1 MPQDALR
8 YDRHDLFVQYI
19 VFITSIGINDFLDST
34 CMELRH
40 LRYFIAVASA
50 QNFTKVAA
58 AVHVSQPSLS
68 VQIRALEDELG
79 ARPFDRLGRKVTL
92 TQAGELFRD
101 HAERAV
107 RELERAAQLVQEAHG
122 AQRGRLVVGTL
133 ATVNSYLIPPLV
145 SQFKQRFPGIHLQ
158 IHSQPSND
166 IVSSV
171 LANRL
176 DLGICLLP
184 LVHDRLSTVPLF
196 EERLV
201 LVAPTEY
208 PLRQSRLRMKD
219 LAGLPL
225 VLMPADYCLRKMV
238 EAKCTEARVKTEV
251 VLEMT
256 SPEGILQAVAEGA
269 GLTILPELYVR
280 LRSPGARFCLIE
292 LYDPVP
298 RHSVGLVSLANRYQN
313 LAAKEFATLCR
324 TTMAHLPTKSQSSSS
339 RRHLGRT

>member
-1 MPQDALR
+1 
-8 YDRHDLFVQYI
+8 
-19 VFITSIGINDFLDST
+19 
-34 CMELRH
+34 MELRH
-40 LRYFIAVASA
+40 LRYFIAVAAA
-50 QNFTKVAA
+50 QNFTKAA
-58 AVHVSQPSLS
+58 ATVHVSQPSLS

-79 ARPFDRLGRKVTL
+79 ARLFDRLGRKVSL

-107 RELERAAQLVQEAHG
+107 RELERATQLVQEVHG

-133 ATVNSYLIPPLV
+133 ATVNSYLIPPVV
-145 SQFKQRFPGIHLQ
+145 SQFKQRFPQVHLQ

-184 LVHDRLSTVPLF
+184 LVDDRLLTVPLF

-201 LVAPTEY
+201 LVAPTQY
-208 PLRQSRLRMKD
+208 PLSQSRLRMKD

-225 VLMPADYCLRKMV
+225 ILMPADYCLRKMV
-238 EAKCTEARVKTEV
+238 EAGCSEARVKTDV

-256 SPEGILQAVAEGA
+256 SPEGILHAVAEGA

-280 LRSPGARFCLIE
+280 LRSPGSKFRLIE
-292 LYDPVP
+292 LYNPVP
-298 RHSVGLVSLANRYQN
+298 RHSVGLISLANRYQS
-313 LAAKEFATLCR
+313 LAVKEFATLCG
-324 TTMAHLPTKSQSSSS
+324 TTTAQLMTKPNSSTPS
-339 RRHLGRT
+339 RHPNRK

>member
-1 MPQDALR
+1 
-8 YDRHDLFVQYI
+8 
-19 VFITSIGINDFLDST
+19 
-34 CMELRH
+34 MELRH
-40 LRYFIAVASA
+40 LRYFIAAAAA
-50 QNFTKVAA
+50 QNFTKAA
-58 AVHVSQPSLS
+58 ATVHVSQPSLS

-79 ARPFDRLGRKVTL
+79 ARLFDRLGRKVSL

-107 RELERAAQLVQEAHG
+107 RELERATQLVQEVHG

-133 ATVNSYLIPPLV
+133 ATVNSYLIPPVV
-145 SQFKQRFPGIHLQ
+145 SQFKQRFPQVHLQ

-184 LVHDRLSTVPLF
+184 LVDDRLLTVPLF

-201 LVAPTEY
+201 LVAPTQY
-208 PLRQSRLRMKD
+208 PLRHSRLRMKD

-225 VLMPADYCLRKMV
+225 ILMPADYCLRKMV
-238 EAKCTEARVKTEV
+238 EAGCSEARVKTDV

-280 LRSPGARFCLIE
+280 LRSPGSKFRLIE
-292 LYDPVP
+292 LYNPVP
-298 RHSVGLVSLANRYQN
+298 RHSVGLISLANRYQS
-313 LAAKEFATLCR
+313 LAVKEFARLCG
-324 TTMAHLPTKSQSSSS
+324 TTTAQLMTKPNSSTPS
-339 RRHLGRT
+339 RHPNRK

>member
-1 MPQDALR
+1 
-8 YDRHDLFVQYI
+8 
-19 VFITSIGINDFLDST
+19 
-34 CMELRH
+34 MELRH

-50 QNFTKVAA
+50 QNFTKAA
-58 AVHVSQPSLS
+58 ATVHVSQPSLS

-79 ARPFDRLGRKVTL
+79 ARLFDRLGRKVSL

-107 RELERAAQLVQEAHG
+107 RELERATQLVQEVHG

-145 SQFKQRFPGIHLQ
+145 SQFKQRFPHIHLQ

-184 LVHDRLSTVPLF
+184 LVDDRLLTVPLF

-201 LVAPTEY
+201 LVAPTQY

-219 LAGLPL
+219 LGGLPL

-238 EAKCTEARVKTEV
+238 EAECAEAQVKTDV

-269 GLTILPELYVR
+269 GLTILPELYVK
-280 LRSPGARFCLIE
+280 LRSPGARFRLIE
-292 LYDPVP
+292 LYDTVP

-313 LAAKEFATLCR
+313 RAAKEFATLCR
-324 TTMAHLPTKSQSSSS
+324 TTMAQLMTKSESSTS
-339 RRHLGRT
+339 RRHLRRA

>member
-1 MPQDALR
+1 
-8 YDRHDLFVQYI
+8 
-19 VFITSIGINDFLDST
+19 
-34 CMELRH
+34 MELRH

-50 QNFTKVAA
+50 QNFTKAA
-58 AVHVSQPSLS
+58 ATVHVSQPSLS

-79 ARPFDRLGRKVTL
+79 ARLFDRLGRKVLL
-92 TQAGELFRD
+92 TQAGELFLD

-107 RELERAAQLVQEAHG
+107 RELERATQLVQEVHG

-145 SQFKQRFPGIHLQ
+145 SQFKQRFPHIHLQ

-184 LVHDRLSTVPLF
+184 LVDDRLLTVPLF

-201 LVAPTEY
+201 LVAPTQY

-219 LAGLPL
+219 LGGLPL

-238 EAKCTEARVKTEV
+238 EAECAEAQVKTDV

-269 GLTILPELYVR
+269 GLTILPELYVK
-280 LRSPGARFCLIE
+280 LRSPGARFRLIE

-313 LAAKEFATLCR
+313 RAAKEFATLCR
-324 TTMAHLPTKSQSSSS
+324 TTMAQLMTKSESSAS
-339 RRHLGRT
+339 RRHLRRA

>member
-1 MPQDALR
+1 
-8 YDRHDLFVQYI
+8 
-19 VFITSIGINDFLDST
+19 
-34 CMELRH
+34 MELRH
-40 LRYFIAVASA
+40 LRYFLAVASA
-50 QNFTKVAA
+50 QNFTKAA
-58 AVHVSQPSLS
+58 TAVHVSQPSLS

-79 ARPFDRLGRKVTL
+79 TRLFDRLGRKVAL

-107 RELERAAQLVQEAHG
+107 REIERATQLVQEVHG

-145 SQFKQRFPGIHLQ
+145 SQFKERFPAIHLQ
-158 IHSQPSND
+158 VHSQPSDD
-166 IVSSV
+166 IVRDI

-184 LVHDRLSTVPLF
+184 LIQNQLSTVPLF

-201 LVAPTEY
+201 LVVPTQY

-238 EAKCTEARVKTEV
+238 EAECTEAHVKTQV

-256 SPEGILQAVAEGA
+256 APEGILQAVAEGA

-280 LRSPGARFCLIE
+280 LRSPGARFRIIE

-298 RHSVGLVSLANRYQN
+298 RHSVGVVFLANRYQN
-313 LAAKEFATLCR
+313 IAAKEFAALCR
-324 TTMAHLPTKSQSSSS
+324 STMAHLMTRSQSYVS
-339 RRHLGRT
+339 RRSIRGA

>member
-1 MPQDALR
+1 
-8 YDRHDLFVQYI
+8 
-19 VFITSIGINDFLDST
+19 
-34 CMELRH
+34 MELRH
-40 LRYFIAVASA
+40 LGYFIAVASA
-50 QNFTKVAA
+50 QNFTKAA
-58 AVHVSQPSLS
+58 ATVHVSQPSLS

-79 ARPFDRLGRKVTL
+79 ARLFDRLGRKVSL

-107 RELERAAQLVQEAHG
+107 RELERATQLVQEVHG

-145 SQFKQRFPGIHLQ
+145 SQFKQRFPHIHLQ

-184 LVHDRLSTVPLF
+184 LVDDRLLTVPLF

-201 LVAPTEY
+201 LVAPTQY

-219 LAGLPL
+219 LGGLPL

-238 EAKCTEARVKTEV
+238 EAECAEAQVKTDV

-269 GLTILPELYVR
+269 GLTILPELYVK
-280 LRSPGARFCLIE
+280 LRSPGARFRLIE
-292 LYDPVP
+292 LYDPVT

-313 LAAKEFATLCR
+313 RAAKELTTLCR
-324 TTMAHLPTKSQSSSS
+324 TTMAQLMTKSESSAS
-339 RRHLGRT
+339 RRHLRRA